1 MNQAESQEQRL
12 IWAFWLAAGL
22 AVLAGVLPVL
32 IGGTSSRVATV
43 IVPFGVGAAAFA
55 GCAVLHS
62 QGRGVTS
69 ALYFLAGLALVYG
82 MLAMFSLPLQLAML
96 GTCPAPP
103 AACTDGLQRPL
114 TVAENTGMGVAAAF
128 AITSIFVGF
137 FGLVVLFRR
146 PGLPAYTPP
155 VRKIPPIAAP
165 APADP
170 FAAASPAKATGPEN
184 GSAPPPDEPELP
196 AHHEEERPE
205 LPPHESTPPT
215 T

>member
-103 AACTDGLQRPL
+103 AACTDGRHSHPRVLSHGQRSLQ
-114 TVAENTGMGVAAAF
+114 
-128 AITSIFVGF
+128 AIGAGGGRGRTCSEHGQLK
-137 FGLVVLFRR
+137 G
-146 PGLPAYTPP
+146 
-155 VRKIPPIAAP
+155 
-165 APADP
+165 
-170 FAAASPAKATGPEN
+170 
-184 GSAPPPDEPELP
+184 
-196 AHHEEERPE
+196 
-205 LPPHESTPPT
+205 
-215 T
+215 